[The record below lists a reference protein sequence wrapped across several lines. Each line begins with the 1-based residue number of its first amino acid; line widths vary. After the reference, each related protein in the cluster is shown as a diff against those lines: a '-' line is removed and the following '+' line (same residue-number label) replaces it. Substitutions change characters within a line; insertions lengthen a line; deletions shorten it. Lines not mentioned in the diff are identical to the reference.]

1 MMQIADADNAVRREH
16 YMMKLNAIDRQILE
30 KVADLHSVPQGAYNI
45 RKNGKAL
52 GRHVTGNIDIISKED
67 KPGIDILIKPNT
79 KNESVH
85 IPVILSASGMDDTVY
100 NTFHIGEGSDVYI
113 VAGCGIHNPGA
124 QESEHSGIHEFYVGK
139 GAKVKYVEN
148 HYGQGEGT
156 GKRVLNPTTYIEV
169 EEDGVAELEM
179 VQIRGV
185 DYTKRDTKVKLH
197 KNAKL
202 IVTERLLTDREQEAH
217 SIIDV
222 ELVGEDS
229 SAQIISRSVAQD
241 NSKQVFNLNLIGLN
255 RCRGHIQCDS
265 IIMGNANVS
274 SIPEITA
281 KHSDAALV
289 HEAAIGKIA
298 SEQLLKLE
306 TLGFTEEESEE
317 IILEGFLK

>member
-1 MMQIADADNAVRREH
+1 
-16 YMMKLNAIDRQILE
+16 MKLNVIDKQIL
-30 KVADLHSVPQGAYNI
+30 KQVADLHSVPQGAYNI
-45 RKNGKAL
+45 RKDGKAL
-52 GRHVTGNIDIISKED
+52 GRHVTSNIDIVSKED
-67 KPGIDILIKPNT
+67 KPGIDIIIKPNT
-79 KNESVH
+79 KGESVH
-85 IPVILSASGMDDTVY
+85 IPVILSETGMNDMVY
-100 NTFHIGEGSDVYI
+100 NTFYIGEGSDVYI

-124 QESEHSGIHEFYVGK
+124 EKAEHDGIHEFHVGK
-139 GAKVKYVEN
+139 GAKMKYVEN
-148 HYGQGEGT
+148 HYGEGDGT
-156 GKRVLNPTTYIEV
+156 GERVLNPTTYIEV
-169 EEDGVAELEM
+169 EEGGIAELEM

-185 DYTKRDTKVKLH
+185 DHTKRDTKVKLH

-202 IVTERLLTDREQEAH
+202 IVTERLLTNKSQDAH

-241 NSKQVFNLNLIGLN
+241 DSKQIFNLNLIGKN

-265 IIMGNANVS
+265 IIMDSADVR

-281 KHSDAALV
+281 KHSDAQLV

-306 TLGFTEEESEE
+306 TLGFTEDEAEE

>member
-1 MMQIADADNAVRREH
+1 ME
-16 YMMKLNAIDRQILE
+16 
-30 KVADLHSVPQGAYNI
+30 
-45 RKNGKAL
+45 
-52 GRHVTGNIDIISKED
+52 
-67 KPGIDILIKPNT
+67 
-79 KNESVH
+79 
-85 IPVILSASGMDDTVY
+85 DTVY

-113 VAGCGIHNPGA
+113 VAGCGIHNPGNRRS
-124 QESEHSGIHEFYVGK
+124 QHDGIHDFYVGK
-139 GAKVKYVEN
+139 GAKVKYVER

-156 GKRVLNPTTYIEV
+156 GERILNPTTYIEV
-169 EEDGVAELEM
+169 EEGGVVELEM

-185 DYTKRDTKVKLH
+185 DDTKRNTKVKLH
-197 KNAKL
+197 KDAKL

-222 ELVGEDS
+222 ELIGEDS
-229 SAQIISRSVAQD
+229 SAQIISRSVAKD

-265 IIMGNANVS
+265 IIMDNAHVS

-281 KHSDAALV
+281 RHSDAQLV

-298 SEQLLKLE
+298 SEQILKLE
-306 TLGFTEEESEE
+306 TLGFTEEQAEE